1 MTSFLDGV
9 SIVVR
14 PEIPDLFS
22 REWSR
27 LASPGSHWTA
37 KERVD
42 IAATAREARVEAAVS
57 VSSLPAAATEVA
69 SKLGAT
75 PGRVTRSWVDS
86 ALADLGPGRYVELV
100 GVVSRTSAVDAFH
113 RAVGSPLPA
122 FPEPKA
128 GSPNGDDDPL
138 ASLGPAW
145 VPMVGGASI
154 VGALSAVPSEAEAQE
169 DMHGPLY
176 LTYDEMQDLEFER
189 GLSRP
194 QMELVAARTSAL
206 NECFY

>member
-1 MTSFLDGV
+1 MARFLDGV
-9 SIVVR
+9 SNVIR

-27 LASPGSHWTA
+27 LASPGSHWSG
-37 KERVD
+37 KERVE
-42 IAATAREARVEAAVS
+42 IAATAREARAEVS
-57 VSSLPAAATEVA
+57 DHVSSLPASAAEAA
-69 SKLGAT
+69 SRIGAT
-75 PGRVTRSWVDS
+75 PAKATRSWVES
-86 ALADLGPGRYVELV
+86 ALDDLGPGRYVELV
-100 GVVSRTSAVDAFH
+100 GVVSRAAAVDSFH
-113 RAVGSPLPA
+113 RAVGSPLPG
-122 FPEPKA
+122 FPESKDGGPTGKQNPVA
-128 GSPNGDDDPL
+128 
-138 ASLGPAW
+138 ARGPAW

-176 LTYDEMQDLEFER
+176 LTYDQMHDLEFER
-189 GLSRP
+189 ALSRP